1 MKKEREDSREA
12 LLRATV
18 RVVAQRGMR
27 GLTYRAVAQEA
38 GVAHGLVA
46 HHFGSIDALVSAA
59 LQEAARGAE
68 ARNQLGPGT
77 GNIDDVGKS
86 LADIVTDA
94 SDEERFQYEML
105 LEGLRRPELR
115 SDVQDLYRGYI
126 NALEAE
132 LRIAGVAESDVLARV
147 VFAALDG
154 LVTLQLLYEDTEK
167 TEQALQRLRS
177 LIKGDL
183 VRVQLRN
190 FLADPPA

>member
-1 MKKEREDSREA
+1 
-12 LLRATV
+12 
-18 RVVAQRGMR
+18 MR

>member
-1 MKKEREDSREA
+1 MKKEREDSRDA

-126 NALEAE
+126 TSLEAE
-132 LRIAGVAESDVLARV
+132 LRIAGVAETDVLARV

-154 LVTLQLLYEDTEK
+154 LVTLQLLYEDTEQ

-183 VRVQLRN
+183 VLARLKN
-190 FLADPPA
+190 FLTDPPA

>member
-1 MKKEREDSREA
+1 MKKEREDSRDA